1 MEFEAN
7 PGRPGLGSEKMMGL
21 GSNGLS
27 NIRASSINS
36 TASHLNYRNPF
47 GVKPHPRAKNPLK
60 GRSYNNLSSSS
71 LVYSSSNQRKR
82 VGSQVFSSNQN
93 FLEGRSMG
101 GRFQPFGQSKPRGA
115 NLRSSSL
122 VGRTNQALNSKK
134 SHQFNMRRAT
144 KMITN
149 PKKLKEDISI
159 LTRNISKLTENKIFF
174 ETLLENKLKKF
185 IKVLK
190 TDLKDSKNTEIVK
203 KCLSLI
209 HKHSEYDPTKSKSK
223 MAASGKPQ
231 MFGGQNGGGEFSR
244 SVATALRKIEEE
256 IQVNEEKFKRE
267 TAENGEMLRELLM
280 SMNNTETLQ
289 VEQIKLR
296 KISQKQVEN
305 QCEKLKKKLNLME
318 IKNKQ
323 LKEILDNEIYQ
334 LTLEHEKRGRDIM
347 QEKVIQLA
355 LNTVKEGGEDPQTV
369 QLANRV
375 EGLFQKVRQ
384 KAENI
389 DNSEYD
395 ELMKKKKELEKRI
408 TLAKQVLK
416 V

>member
-1 MEFEAN
+1 M
-7 PGRPGLGSEKMMGL
+7 
-21 GSNGLS
+21 
-27 NIRASSINS
+27 
-36 TASHLNYRNPF
+36 
-47 GVKPHPRAKNPLK
+47 
-60 GRSYNNLSSSS
+60 
-71 LVYSSSNQRKR
+71 
-82 VGSQVFSSNQN
+82 
-93 FLEGRSMG
+93 
-101 GRFQPFGQSKPRGA
+101 
-115 NLRSSSL
+115 
-122 VGRTNQALNSKK
+122 
-134 SHQFNMRRAT
+134 
-144 KMITN
+144 
-149 PKKLKEDISI
+149 
-159 LTRNISKLTENKIFF
+159 
-174 ETLLENKLKKF
+174 
-185 IKVLK
+185 
-190 TDLKDSKNTEIVK
+190 
-203 KCLSLI
+203 C
-209 HKHSEYDPTKSKSK
+209 
-223 MAASGKPQ
+223 
-231 MFGGQNGGGEFSR
+231 GGQNGGGEFSR

-305 QCEKLKKKLNLME
+305 QCEKLKKKLDLME

-355 LNTVKEGGEDPQTV
+355 LNTVKEGGEDPKTV